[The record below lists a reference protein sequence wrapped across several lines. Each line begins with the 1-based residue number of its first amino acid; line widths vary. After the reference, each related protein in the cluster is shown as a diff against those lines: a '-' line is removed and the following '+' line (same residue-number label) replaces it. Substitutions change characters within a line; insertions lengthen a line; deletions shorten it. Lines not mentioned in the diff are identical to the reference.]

1 MPGLSTLVL
10 ALPQSVSS
18 RAASANSQPAQVSRN
33 TAANFAGCLL
43 SLGASVACTATM
55 AVGASLAGYT
65 TPIYAKHRIEE
76 MALLSD
82 VQINGLVTLTAPLLR
97 DYPAGSQL
105 SSALLYGDLQAR
117 ATNLFDQQTWTNVWQ
132 STVIGSSA
140 TATYNDVDYPVEVL
154 NNAAITE
161 RWRLNFTSPTAF
173 QVIGENL
180 GVIGT
185 GTTSGDLAP
194 VNPLTGLAYFTL
206 RAAGW
211 GSGWATG
218 NQLRF
223 DTIAAAPPTW
233 LARCVLPGAALT
245 VDSFDAQLRGDVD

>member
-1 MPGLSTLVL
+1 M
-10 ALPQSVSS
+10 
-18 RAASANSQPAQVSRN
+18 
-33 TAANFAGCLL
+33 
-43 SLGASVACTATM
+43 
-55 AVGASLAGYT
+55 
-65 TPIYAKHRIEE
+65 
-76 MALLSD
+76 
-82 VQINGLVTLTAPLLR
+82 QINGLVTLTAPLLR
-97 DYPAGSQL
+97 DYPSGSQL

-117 ATNLFDQQTWTNVWQ
+117 ATNLFDQQTWTGVWQ

-154 NNAAITE
+154 NSAAITE
-161 RWRLNFTSPTAF
+161 RWRLNFTSATAF

-180 GVIGT
+180 GVIATGST
-185 GTTSGDLAP
+185 GTDLQP
-194 VNPLTGLAYFTL
+194 INGLTGLPYFTL

-211 GSGWATG
+211 GSGWAVG

-245 VDSFDAQLRGDVD
+245 GDSFDAQLRGDVD